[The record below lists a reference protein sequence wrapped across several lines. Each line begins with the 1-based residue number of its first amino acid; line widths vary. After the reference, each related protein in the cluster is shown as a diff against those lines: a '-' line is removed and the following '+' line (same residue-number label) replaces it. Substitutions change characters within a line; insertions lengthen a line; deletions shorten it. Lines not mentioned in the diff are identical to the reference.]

1 MTILINVLLLLVIV
15 TCAILLFRSWRIV
28 HDTSKILYSGDK
40 IAIVT
45 RIDKGKKSTDVQKEW
60 RIKFFVVCGSI
71 LFAVTFLIIGLA
83 VRGTTSLPQFFLL
96 FWLPV
101 YALMMFKVPMFRLR
115 REDMVIDERVVPYE
129 TINQIKAEDIGIG
142 HMKYGLF
149 EGADEYVDVTIYYK
163 KKMKR
168 NVSFSVHKEDYHD
181 LMNEWK
187 QVQGTLPLEEDIRWP
202 EKENGNLT

>member
-187 QVQGTLPLEEDIRWP
+187 QVQGTLPLEEDITWP